1 MLMDHQKLIDT
12 IMDHDSNIRFTS
24 ICNMVG
30 DLQVSRQKKGIEK
43 FLNKEDTQQSL
54 EYASKAWIHA
64 RRPYFK
70 KIGKGLYTLT
80 AYEKLK
86 RVTIPLP
93 DGFLLLATMDKTSE
107 QNQIIDGILKILDE
121 GEPKKC
127 WNCNRELKD
136 REDEFC
142 SKECDDLYY
151 DLHKS

>member
-1 MLMDHQKLIDT
+1 MLMDHQKLIDA
-12 IMDHDSNIRFTS
+12 IMDNDSNIRFS
-24 ICNMVG
+24 SVCNMSG
-30 DLQVSRQKKGIEK
+30 ELQVSRQKSDIEK
-43 FLNKEDTQQSL
+43 FLSNEDTQRSL
-54 EYASKAWIHA
+54 EYATKAWIHA

-86 RVTIPLP
+86 RVTIPLQ
-93 DGFLLLATMDKTSE
+93 DGFLLLATMDKTSD
-107 QNQIIDGILKILDE
+107 QNQIIDGILNLMNE
-121 GEPKKC
+121 GESKKC
-127 WNCNRELKD
+127 WNCNKVLED